1 MARELNK
8 EFSWKTATFMARLSY
23 HAYDGEDEFK
33 KVFSKDWD
41 DISFLSNG
49 GTECYILTCPKNYI
63 VAFRGTQPTSWE
75 DNSIKEKNQMDWLKG
90 RVKEISTWSGASLVA
105 LGLLV
110 VLGGPFV
117 KLAAYAA
124 IIWGVVSMVKKQ
136 G

>member
-1 MARELNK
+1 M
-8 EFSWKTATFMARLSY
+8 
-23 HAYDGEDEFK
+23 DQ
-33 KVFSKDWD
+33 
-41 DISFLSNG
+41 
-49 GTECYILTCPKNYI
+49 
-63 VAFRGTQPTSWE
+63 GTQKEEIRNLYLTAEMAVWG

-124 IIWGVVSMVKKQ
+124 IIWGIISMVKKQ

>member
-1 MARELNK
+1 MAV
-8 EFSWKTATFMARLSY
+8 W
-23 HAYDGEDEFK
+23 G
-33 KVFSKDWD
+33 
-41 DISFLSNG
+41 
-49 GTECYILTCPKNYI
+49 
-63 VAFRGTQPTSWE
+63 

-90 RVKEISTWSGASLVA
+90 RIKEISTWSGASLVA

-124 IIWGVVSMVKKQ
+124 IIWGIISMVKKQ